1 MSRTRPAVQIQWDPG
16 LPWDRVLPSNWVLR
30 NSWGFPMLTGMLW
43 VRIQPQWEFSGGF
56 VALGVPDGADE
67 TSVALG
73 VGSTEPEGSGDSAP
87 RLVVSGD
94 SVGSLGA
101 RLDAGG
107 ATISDA
113 VAMEGVNTNAAITTP
128 ARPRLRRV
136 AHDAVES
143 FILWLELC
151 CPSYDAPAEACGCK
165 VFLLRR
171 AYASAAFEFVKA
183 IFDSQHSLIGQ

>member
-1 MSRTRPAVQIQWDPG
+1 MGSWVAVGSGASVELGAAELLG
-16 LPWDRVLPSNWVLR
+16 LSDVDGDVVGEDSAPV
-30 NSWGFPMLTGMLW
+30 G
-43 VRIQPQWEFSGGF
+43 EFSGGF